1 MGLLVAGF
9 IGSFQA
15 HQPGQCRRLAGFQ
28 AQRRVGR
35 VMPQELALMIVV
47 ITLQFERPEEA
58 LEGDLHAA
66 LALTTRF
73 GLASGIAPIGQ
84 LLEQMPH

>member
-1 MGLLVAGF
+1 
-9 IGSFQA
+9 
-15 HQPGQCRRLAGFQ
+15 
-28 AQRRVGR
+28 
-35 VMPQELALMIVV
+35 MPQELALMIVV